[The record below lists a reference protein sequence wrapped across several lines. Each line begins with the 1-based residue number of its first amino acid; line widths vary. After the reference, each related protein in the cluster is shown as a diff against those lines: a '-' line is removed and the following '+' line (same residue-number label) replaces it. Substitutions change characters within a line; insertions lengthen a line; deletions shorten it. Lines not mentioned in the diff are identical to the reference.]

1 MYLGKK
7 GVVFAET
14 EKKEKEKEEENP
26 PNEGE
31 KISGCIIRLL
41 RRDKRILSLSIARNT
56 FALKM

>member
-31 KISGCIIRLL
+31 KVFWSEKIE
-41 RRDKRILSLSIARNT
+41 
-56 FALKM
+56 KMDY